1 MPAEGHLP
9 ATRQTEQKKG
19 IDGYET
25 KGFALSHVGA
35 VRKRNEDAVYISPDG
50 MFAILADGMGGHRG
64 GREAARMAVS
74 IMRGHLAALPQA
86 RFSTEQDATAFLKE
100 KFIEV
105 SARIYEQGQADLNLI
120 DMGATLV
127 CWARLNNQIFI
138 AHAGDSRAYL
148 LRSGSFVQVTID
160 HTMENEHLQW
170 GRSRE
175 EIEHLPIRHVL
186 SRNVGMMPAREPDI
200 LSVTPEDN
208 DIWLLCSDGLS
219 NKLSPQ
225 QMLWI
230 LRKSDKDLP
239 GAARKLVEQAYAAG
253 GEDNITI
260 CLLQTQKKHT

>member
-1 MPAEGHLP
+1 MTAERHP
-9 ATRQTEQKKG
+9 PSPRPKDKKRPG
-19 IDGYET
+19 SGYET

-74 IMRGHLAALPQA
+74 MMRSHLASLPKAAL
-86 RFSTEQDATAFLKE
+86 STDQEAAAFLKE
-100 KFIEV
+100 KFIDV
-105 SARIYEQGQADLNLI
+105 SARIYEQGQADRNLI
-120 DMGATLV
+120 NMGATLV
-127 CWARLNNQIFI
+127 CWVRLENRVVI

-160 HTMENEHLQW
+160 HTMENEHLLW
-170 GRSRE
+170 GKSRE

-186 SRNVGMMPAREPDI
+186 SRNVGMMPAHEPDVLTI
-200 LSVTPEDN
+200 TIEDG

-219 NKLSPQ
+219 NKLHAQ

-230 LRKSDKDLP
+230 LEKSDKDLP
-239 GAARKLVEQAYAAG
+239 GAARKLVELAFAAG

-260 CLLQTQKKHT
+260 CLLRLKKSER